1 LRRNHL
7 FHIVGLAERP
17 ALKYKIINE
26 LKYHWI
32 FDFTMNNRI
41 DLTKRIVSFILVFT
55 GFFISGCSRAPVT
68 PSPKPASPIPLPS
81 IHYTIQVGAFS
92 NMDNAVRFTEKLRK
106 LDVNAYHFLHHSGLY
121 KVRFGNFSSRKDAV
135 DRAKALYSEGI
146 IHDFYIVAPKDYS
159 KTYLRDKILRTA
171 DSFIGVPYR
180 WGGESVEEGFDC
192 SGFTM
197 TVYRLNGLDLPRSSR
212 AQWMAGAS
220 VNIGELEKGN
230 LVFFRTTSS
239 SRISHVGIY
248 DGNGRFIHAPGKGKR
263 VRRSSLNSRYYK
275 THYAGAKT
283 YF

>member
-7 FHIVGLAERP
+7 FHFYLTMVKRIDFAERI
-17 ALKYKIINE
+17 A
-26 LKYHWI
+26 
-32 FDFTMNNRI
+32 
-41 DLTKRIVSFILVFT
+41 SFILVFT
-55 GFFISGCSRAPVT
+55 ILFFFGCSGTPVT
-68 PSPKPASPIPLPS
+68 PSPKPASPVPLPS

-92 NMDNAVRFTEKLRK
+92 NMDNAVRFTERLRK
-106 LDVNAYHFLHHSGLY
+106 QDVNAYHFLHHSGLY

-159 KTYLRDKILRTA
+159 KTRLRDKILQTA
-171 DSFIGVPYR
+171 DSLIGVPYR

-212 AQWMAGAS
+212 SQWTAGMPVSRA
-220 VNIGELEKGN
+220 NLQKGN

-239 SRISHVGIY
+239 RISHVGIY
-248 DGNGRFIHAPGKGKR
+248 DENGRFIHAPGKGKR

-275 THYAGAKT
+275 THYAGART

>member
-1 LRRNHL
+1 MDFFYFTRHESVD
-7 FHIVGLAERP
+7 FAE
-17 ALKYKIINE
+17 
-26 LKYHWI
+26 
-32 FDFTMNNRI
+32 
-41 DLTKRIVSFILVFT
+41 RIVSFVLVVTVLFL
-55 GFFISGCSRAPVT
+55 FGCSRTPVT

-106 LDVNAYHFLHHSGLY
+106 QDVNAYHFLHQSGLY
-121 KVRFGNFSSRKDAV
+121 KVRFGNFSSRKAAV
-135 DRAKALYSEGI
+135 NRAKALSSKGI
-146 IHDFYIVAPKDYS
+146 IHNFYIVAPKNYS
-159 KTYLRDKILRTA
+159 KTHLRDKILRTA

-212 AQWMAGAS
+212 SQWHAGES
-220 VNIGELEKGN
+220 VNRTKLEKGH
-230 LVFFRTTSS
+230 LVFFRTNS
-239 SRISHVGIY
+239 SRKISHVGIY
-248 DGNGRFIHAPGKGKR
+248 DGNGRFVHAPGKGKR

-275 THYAGAKT
+275 ERYAGAKT